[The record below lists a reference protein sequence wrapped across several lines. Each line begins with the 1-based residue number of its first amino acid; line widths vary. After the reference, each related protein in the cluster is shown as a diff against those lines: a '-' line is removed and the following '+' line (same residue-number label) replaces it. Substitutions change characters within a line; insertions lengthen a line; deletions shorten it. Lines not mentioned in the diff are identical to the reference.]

1 MWLRVSPLTI
11 QTSLNSVVS
20 NSWQTHGLYPAR
32 LLCPWGFPRQE
43 YWSGLPS
50 PPPGDFPDLGIE
62 PKSPALQ
69 ADSLSSEPPRG
80 APELRDGNF
89 FQVAAF
95 LLWNPVRLVK
105 SFESKGPGTWSW
117 PFQSSYF
124 WKGSLS
130 CYGSHCDH
138 YSVLLLLPLA
148 PALFPCLNVLLHFP
162 LGLEGKH
169 EYIYFQVS
177 WKER

>member
-1 MWLRVSPLTI
+1 M
-11 QTSLNSVVS
+11 NSEA
-20 NSWQTHGLYPAR
+20 TGLSHEYTCKYHCF
-32 LLCPWGFPRQE
+32 LIFPCSFNCL
-43 YWSGLPS
+43 YLPT
-50 PPPGDFPDLGIE
+50 IE